1 MTEKEP
7 SSIRQNIGM
16 ADTLTS
22 WADLKNFFGKV
33 GERKKIQKE
42 NSGNML
48 NERNRHTDRHEKMYI
63 EK

>member
-22 WADLKNFFGKV
+22 WAYLKNFFGKV
-33 GERKKIQKE
+33 GERKEI
-42 NSGNML
+42 
-48 NERNRHTDRHEKMYI
+48 ERKQWKYV
-63 EK
+63 K

>member
-33 GERKKIQKE
+33 GERKKI
-42 NSGNML
+42 
-48 NERNRHTDRHEKMYI
+48 
-63 EK
+63 